1 MSRHTLSRL
10 PEGVAH
16 VFRIY
21 QNVGSAFSPLQN
33 NETAQYLHLGESR
46 FHMLNRAKLSGS
58 LNTSG
63 PVFDSANFTP
73 IMSQILAPVFDGPLR
88 LEDDDISVENIT
100 QSSSQSPIVSERHR
114 SIRHFTDYQAKVL
127 LTFAS
132 AFSPYSVLP
141 RANSAFK
148 SFVWYQRLLL
158 NSPIIFFLKQRQ
170 TLLSESSVLF
180 RNHALEQLKSSI
192 SAISAPYNTSVQRD
206 QRIRNYH
213 LTDLVSTDIFKLAT
227 LAESKRR
234 VPLEELSSSSF
245 WKNFPLDNK
254 LSQELLNAQKPVLV
268 DTNNISQSPAVL
280 NDIPNRFPMRKMLR
294 EIESIES
301 IDQIKSVFPFDMVYN
316 DIYILTIEHPILQ
329 ENHSP
334 VIELLEKLKD
344 FEVIAVRVSS
354 QISDM
359 RDSVIGE
366 ESSIEEPTAKFD
378 ATYEELLQW
387 AEEKHNQDN
396 QRVSGIIPV
405 LQKLGQWGFVKVE
418 EGALGFTL
426 FK

>member
-1 MSRHTLSRL
+1 
-10 PEGVAH
+10 
-16 VFRIY
+16 
-21 QNVGSAFSPLQN
+21 
-33 NETAQYLHLGESR
+33 
-46 FHMLNRAKLSGS
+46 MLNRAKLSGS

-88 LEDDDISVENIT
+88 LEDDDIPVENIT
-100 QSSSQSPIVSERHR
+100 QSSSQSLIVSERHR

-127 LTFAS
+127 STFAS

-180 RNHALEQLKSSI
+180 RNHALESLKSSI

-234 VPLEELSSSSF
+234 VPLEELSSGSF
-245 WKNFPLDNK
+245 WKNFPSDNR

-268 DTNNISQSPAVL
+268 DTNNIAQSPAVL
-280 NDIPNRFPMRKMLR
+280 NDIPNRFPMRKILR
-294 EIESIES
+294 DIESIES
-301 IDQIKSVFPFDMVYN
+301 INQIKGVFPFDMVYN

-334 VIELLEKLKD
+334 VIELLEKSKD